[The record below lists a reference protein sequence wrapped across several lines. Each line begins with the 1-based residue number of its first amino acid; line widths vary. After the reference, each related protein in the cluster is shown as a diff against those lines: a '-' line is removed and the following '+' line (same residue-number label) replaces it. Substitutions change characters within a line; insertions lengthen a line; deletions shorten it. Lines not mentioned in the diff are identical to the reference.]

1 MNFKDI
7 YLINV
12 IFIIVFIVDVCVC
25 NIMVFLLLIIFM
37 NKFDLYNRMVFLFIF
52 VDSILFCICMY
63 ILIIYE
69 TVIIYI

>member
-12 IFIIVFIVDVCVC
+12 IFIIVFIVDVCMC

-37 NKFDLYNRMVFLFIF
+37 NKFDLYNRMVFLFVF
-52 VDSILFCICMY
+52 VDSILFCIC
-63 ILIIYE
+63 IF
-69 TVIIYI
+69 

>member
-37 NKFDLYNRMVFLFIF
+37 NKFDLYNRMVFLFVF
-52 VDSILFCICMY
+52 VDSILFCIC
-63 ILIIYE
+63 IF
-69 TVIIYI
+69 